1 MKGFILSV
9 ALLFSAVSYG
19 QHEVS
24 TDLLG
29 FGFGKYGLGYEYLI
43 NSQSSVG
50 IYLDFSERNLWG
62 VSDNV
67 FGDIAYSEFNIIPE
81 YKYYLTP
88 EKGSDGPYVGV
99 YLRYRSSSSRDNEY
113 FGVDPEDASEFV
125 SGETNVNTSGLAIG
139 AQAGYKWLAGDKL
152 YFEPTVGI
160 GRFVMTNVDYSESVV
175 EDLTE
180 EEFDE
185 NDYIPY
191 IGNGL
196 AVDLRLM
203 LRIGLRFGG
212 GE

>member
-1 MKGFILSV
+1 MKGIILSIT
-9 ALLFSAVSYG
+9 LLASTLVYG

-29 FGFGKYGLGYEYLI
+29 FAFGKYGLGYEYLM
-43 NSQSSVG
+43 NSQNSVG
-50 IYLDFSERNLWG
+50 IYMDFSERNLWG
-62 VSDNV
+62 VSKNDY
-67 FGDIAYSEFNIIPE
+67 GDINYSEFNIIPE

-88 EKGSDGPYVGV
+88 EKGNDGVYVGV
-99 YLRYRSSSSRDNEY
+99 YLRYRSSNSTGNEY
-113 FGVDPEDASEFV
+113 FGVDPEDANEFV
-125 SGETNVNTSGLAIG
+125 SGKTDVKTTGLAIG
-139 AQAGYKWLAGDKL
+139 AQAGYKWLASEKL
-152 YFEPTVGI
+152 YFEPTIGV
-160 GRFVMTNVDYSESVV
+160 GRFVTTNVEFSKSVV